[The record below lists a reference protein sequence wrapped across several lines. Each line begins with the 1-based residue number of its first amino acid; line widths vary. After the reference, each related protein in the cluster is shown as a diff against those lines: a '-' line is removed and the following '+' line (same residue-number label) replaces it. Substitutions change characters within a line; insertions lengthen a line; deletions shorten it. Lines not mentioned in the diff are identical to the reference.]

1 MPKLS
6 PEAMRQRRQNI
17 VDAAIRQFEKHGFG
31 GASVDEI
38 CAEAGISKGAL
49 YTHFASKEAIMLEWI
64 RQRGMVYD
72 AIAVASLAEL
82 EEIVFDLFLRN
93 LSHIDA
99 RFEMEAVMLAASN
112 DAIKQALNANTDIC
126 RARIREA
133 IEQLRAAGMVE
144 MVDDITPEEAM
155 DLILTYAQGRLAR
168 QAFETANLD
177 DEARRGLV
185 VTMRGLVR
193 ALQ

>member
-17 VDAAIRQFEKHGFG
+17 VDAAMRQFEKHGFG

-64 RQRGMVYD
+64 AQRGMVYD

-82 EEIVFDLFLRN
+82 EELVFELFLRN
-93 LSHIDA
+93 LSHVDA
-99 RFEMEAVMLAASN
+99 RFEM
-112 DAIKQALNANTDIC
+112 
-126 RARIREA
+126 
-133 IEQLRAAGMVE
+133 
-144 MVDDITPEEAM
+144 
-155 DLILTYAQGRLAR
+155 
-168 QAFETANLD
+168 
-177 DEARRGLV
+177 
-185 VTMRGLVR
+185 
-193 ALQ
+193 